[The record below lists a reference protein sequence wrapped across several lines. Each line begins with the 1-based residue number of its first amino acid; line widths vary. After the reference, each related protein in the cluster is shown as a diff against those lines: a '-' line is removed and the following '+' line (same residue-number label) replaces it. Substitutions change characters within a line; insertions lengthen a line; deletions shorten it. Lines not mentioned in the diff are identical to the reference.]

1 MKLLPSAFQAIKVIV
16 AAALLSGCGN
26 SDLNEAE
33 RITLDQQKIPVE
45 SGNDITVIY
54 TDSAKLQAK
63 VMASTMKR
71 YQEEDETYLEMPDGV
86 IAYFYNDREERSST
100 LTANH
105 GVRYTEKGKTIV
117 RDSVVVVNRKG
128 DTLRTERMVWN
139 ERKNFIRSEKE
150 VTVKTSQEIINAR
163 GFRSNPSF
171 TEYEFYNIQGTVALD
186 QED

>member
-1 MKLLPSAFQAIKVIV
+1 MKLLPSAFRAIKVI
-16 AAALLSGCGN
+16 AAAGLLSSCGS

-33 RITLDQQKIPVE
+33 RITLDQQEVPVE
-45 SGNDITVIY
+45 TGKDITVIY
-54 TDSAKLQAK
+54 TDSARLQAE
-63 VMASTMKR
+63 VMANTMNR
-71 YQEEDETYLEMPDGV
+71 YKKENESYLEMPDGV
-86 IAYFYNDREERSST
+86 IAYFYNDKEERSST

-105 GVRYTEKGKTIV
+105 GVRYTGKGKTVV

-150 VTVKTSQEIINAR
+150 VTVKTSEEIINAR

-171 TEYEFYNIQGTVALD
+171 TEYEFYDIQGTVAV
-186 QED
+186 EE